1 MPKPRR
7 KQSSKLDS
15 RFPGRGGGQGR
26 GGGAAGRGPGAQTT
40 APKVEMSARAEARVR
55 RALEAVSLDARSSSA
70 SDDAAAR
77 AASDPPRPAVA
88 ASDLSRQKL
97 ARTYD
102 ELIAQGFA
110 PGDVRDALAAVVSNA
125 PNADA
130 VSLDASLDWLCFHL
144 PTERLPRRYQG
155 DVRTAADVTSVADIT
170 VVNLAEERRPGI
182 DDGGGGAEAKAEAEA
197 EAAEA
202 EAARLAER
210 SRAAEVARVAAAAAA
225 ELSRRREAEETARA
239 NREWIMRRY
248 DDDDDG
254 RGTDDDWDA
263 SSASASDG
271 GSSHDSLEDFG
282 LEPEEIERRAFVRR
296 RRRAYDADPAA
307 HLRRMRTERDEARRK
322 ASVAK
327 ATRNKPAQKAAGE
340 AVRAVAEELA
350 RYGLS
355 EAALEAV
362 ESGDE
367 EGDERER
374 ECGGGS
380 RGGDPPTDAGGSV
393 EADAADRPAPEA
405 GPEETRVSEE
415 DDGGDEEEDEE
426 EDGGLGLDLFGDD
439 DDTAALLGDG
449 GVDDGEVFELAES
462 PLFPPAQIPAA
473 NGKKGKKGG
482 GGGSKGPEAT
492 TVIPPK
498 ALLQMLCARE
508 GWIAPRYDR
517 CDNAGGTVPGVA
529 YSVTVERSGGSRRVG
544 GGAAARAAAFGTIAC
559 RCEEEDAPPGG
570 WLTVN
575 DAQNAAAARALY
587 LALGA
592 PGPSG
597 AASSGAGSSGA
608 APAGPMPSEL
618 PAEFKAAWRRWAEDA
633 HAAARE
639 TREGRAGG
647 AGEGGGEPTRDEFVE
662 SLLAG
667 LSRVG
672 GTGGTEGA
680 AGGDASDPVDAA
692 VDSWDSDADAAAG
705 SRLSKTAKAR
715 GFNDSKGPLFREE
728 SDRLLRDAVARR
740 GDPEWVAM
748 REFRD
753 ALPIASLRDE
763 LLRSL
768 RSRDAA
774 VVCGETGSGKTT
786 QVPQYLLDDAIDAGV
801 GAGCRVIC
809 TQPRR
814 VAALTVAERVAKERC
829 ERNGVGGCGSLV
841 GHHVRLDAAVT
852 RDTRLVFMT
861 AGVLLRKMHGDPLL
875 TEASHVVL
883 DEIHERSLDGDFLLA
898 LLRTLPRRRRERG
911 MPPLKL
917 VVMSATLDADLFRG
931 YLGDCSVV
939 SAPGRTHP
947 VAVTHLE
954 DVHDA
959 LAYVLD
965 EDSRCCRRPAGE
977 GRHDSV
983 VRGMNRA
990 DAAAAADSWG
1000 VDGDA
1005 WTGAENP
1012 DYDPTRYE
1020 RCSDLTRRNLSRLDE
1035 SVIDYDLVER
1045 LLVHADESEGCGAF
1059 LVFLPGV
1066 GEVTNLCER
1075 LGSHPSFAPRRG
1087 THRIVPLH
1095 SRCTPAEQREAFK
1108 VPPRGVR
1115 KIVVATNVAETSVTI
1130 PDVVVV
1136 VDTGRVKER
1145 QWDPRRGM
1153 ASLEEGWVSR
1163 AAARQRAGRA
1173 GRVRPGKC
1181 FALYTSH
1188 RHEEKMR
1195 SHQVPEMHRVPL
1207 TEIVL
1212 QIKKLRVGASA
1223 EGFLAGSI
1231 EPPNPAAVDAAVAT
1245 LREVGAI
1252 WSVPREK
1259 GVADEGELT
1268 PLGHHLA
1275 TLPVDCRVAK
1285 MLVYA
1290 AVLSCLSPALTIA
1303 ACLSYK
1309 SPFASGKSGGD
1320 SGAAARRALAAPAA
1334 KDAAAKTAKTAPSI
1348 SSIAAGEQSDHLV
1361 YAAAYDG
1368 WARAWRDAQL
1378 APGVNARAAAARYA
1392 AANGLDPETL
1402 RQIAEMRGQYASL
1415 LADAGFITSDTR
1427 GGGRGA
1433 GRSDTR
1439 SDAPWG
1445 WADASDAPWNA
1456 DAGRAPVVK
1465 AVLCAGLYANVAAL
1479 ETDASTGRARW
1490 RDGKGEVGVHPG
1502 SLNARLGQPG
1512 ERSPTH
1518 PFLVFHEKVK
1528 TSRVFIRDCTTVA
1541 PAALLLFGGAMD
1553 VRHETGRVCLD
1564 GWLWLRASAQTAV
1577 LYKKLRKALDDELDA
1592 RIAGPRGGGK
1602 KGSGG
1607 GGGGDGDDLLGTIR
1621 SLLTE
1626 G

>member
-15 RFPGRGGGQGR
+15 RFPGRGGAQGR

-55 RALEAVSLDARSSSA
+55 RALEAVSLDARSSST

-182 DDGGGGAEAKAEAEA
+182 DDGGGGAEA
-197 EAAEA
+197 AAEA
-202 EAARLAER
+202 EAARLADR
-210 SRAAEVARVAAAAAA
+210 ARAAEAARVAAAAAA

-248 DDDDDG
+248 DDDG
-254 RGTDDDWDA
+254 RGTDEDWDA
-263 SSASASDG
+263 SSSSDDDD

-282 LEPEEIERRAFVRR
+282 LDPEEIERRAFVRR

-307 HLRRMRTERDEARRK
+307 HLRRMRRERDEARRK
-322 ASVAK
+322 ASTAK
-327 ATRNKPAQKAAGE
+327 ATRDKPAQKAAGE

-350 RYGLS
+350 RYGLT

-362 ESGDE
+362 ESGEDD
-367 EGDERER
+367 EGDE
-374 ECGGGS
+374 G
-380 RGGDPPTDAGGSV
+380 DAGGSQVRGDPPDAEESV
-393 EADAADRPAPEA
+393 EAGAADRRVPAPGA
-405 GPEETRVSEE
+405 EETRVSGE
-415 DDGGDEEEDEE
+415 DDGGDEEGDEEEDEE

-462 PLFPPAQIPAA
+462 PLFPPAQIPAGK

-482 GGGSKGPEAT
+482 GGGGGGPKGPEAT

-592 PGPSG
+592 PGSSSG
-597 AASSGAGSSGA
+597 AASGA
-608 APAGPMPSEL
+608 APASPMPSEL

-633 HAAARE
+633 HAAAASRG
-639 TREGRAGG
+639 TREGRAGD
-647 AGEGGGEPTRDEFVE
+647 ADEGEGGVEPTRDEFVE

-667 LSRVG
+667 LSRRG
-672 GTGGTEGA
+672 GAGATEGA

-692 VDSWDSDADAAAG
+692 ADSWDAAADAVAG

-715 GFNDSKGPLFREE
+715 GSNDSKGAPFREE
-728 SDRLLRDAVARR
+728 SDRLLRDAVALR

-959 LAYVLD
+959 LAYALD

-983 VRGMNRA
+983 VRGMTRA

-1005 WTGAENP
+1005 WTGTENP
-1012 DYDPTRYE
+1012 EYDPIRYE
-1020 RCSDLTRRNLSRLDE
+1020 HCSDLTRRNLSRLDE

-1045 LLVHADESEGCGAF
+1045 LLVHADESEGSGAF

-1087 THRIVPLH
+1087 KHRIVPLH

-1212 QIKKLRVGASA
+1212 QIKKLRVGTSA

-1252 WSVPREK
+1252 SSVPREK
-1259 GVADEGELT
+1259 GRSDEGELT

-1309 SPFASGKSGGD
+1309 SPFASGGKSGGD
-1320 SGAAARRALAAPAA
+1320 SGAAARKALAA
-1334 KDAAAKTAKTAPSI
+1334 KDAAKDAANKTAKTAPSV

-1378 APGVNARAAAARYA
+1378 APGVNARAAAARHA

-1415 LADAGFITSDTR
+1415 LADAGFIRASDAR
-1427 GGGRGA
+1427 GGRGS
-1433 GRSDTR
+1433 GRSDTTGR

-1465 AVLCAGLYANVAAL
+1465 AALCAGLYANVAAL
-1479 ETDASTGRARW
+1479 ETDASTGRTRW

-1512 ERSPTH
+1512 ERRRRTH
-1518 PFLVFHEKVK
+1518 FWCFTK
-1528 TSRVFIRDCTTVA
+1528 R
-1541 PAALLLFGGAMD
+1541 
-1553 VRHETGRVCLD
+1553 
-1564 GWLWLRASAQTAV
+1564 
-1577 LYKKLRKALDDELDA
+1577 
-1592 RIAGPRGGGK
+1592 
-1602 KGSGG
+1602 
-1607 GGGGDGDDLLGTIR
+1607 
-1621 SLLTE
+1621 
-1626 G
+1626 